1 MYPNLKAEMARN
13 NVEIQDLVDVTG
25 KSRAAV
31 SNNLNGR
38 GSFSINEAI
47 SIKNR
52 LFPSFTIDYL
62 FALEPFEIAG
72 SRG

>member
-13 NVEIQDLVDVTG
+13 NIEIKMIMDATG

-38 GSFSINEAI
+38 GSFSIDEAI
-47 SIKNR
+47 KIRNT
-52 LFPSFTIDYL
+52 LFPTISIDYL
-62 FALEPFEIAG
+62 FSLGEK
-72 SRG
+72 

>member
-13 NVEIQDLVDVTG
+13 DVDIQAIMDVTG

-38 GSFSINEAI
+38 GSFSIGEAI
-47 SIKNR
+47 KIKNT
-52 LFPSFTIDYL
+52 LFPMFTIDYL
-62 FALEPFEIAG
+62 FSLEPIENVQSCI
-72 SRG
+72 

>member
-13 NVEIQDLVDVTG
+13 NVEIQAIMDVTG

-38 GSFSINEAI
+38 GSFSIGEAI
-47 SIKNR
+47 KIKNC
-52 LFPSFTIDYL
+52 LFPTFTIDYL
-62 FALEPFEIAG
+62 FALEPMENIQ
-72 SRG
+72 SCV

>member
-13 NVEIQDLVDVTG
+13 NIEIKEIMAATG

-38 GSFSINEAI
+38 GSFSIDEAI
-47 SIKNR
+47 KIKR
-52 LFPSFTIDYL
+52 SVFPSFSIDYL
-62 FALEPFEIAG
+62 F
-72 SRG
+72 SDN